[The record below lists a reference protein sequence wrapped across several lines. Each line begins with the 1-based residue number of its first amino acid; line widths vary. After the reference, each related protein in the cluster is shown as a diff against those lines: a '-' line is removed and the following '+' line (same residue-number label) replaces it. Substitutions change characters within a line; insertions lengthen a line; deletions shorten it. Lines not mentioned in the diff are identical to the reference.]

1 LSAKELTYKSK
12 DTEEY
17 LDKIFYRPAG
27 YLIAL
32 ISRKIGLTPNIIT
45 SFSVITGIAG
55 SIFFLPVNI
64 YFNITGILFLIFSD
78 ILDSADGQL
87 ARLSNKSSKF
97 GRIIDGLGGDLIF
110 LTIYIVLCLR
120 LMNNGFGI
128 TIFIIALISIV
139 CHSFQSSI
147 ADYYRNIFM
156 YYTSQ
161 DGKSELEFSKDI
173 RSNLDNMSWKESFFK
188 KLLLQLYYSYT
199 KQQEFL
205 SRDFIKF
212 NNYVKSEYQS
222 IPEYFKKNFKISF
235 RPMIKYYNFLTINS
249 RIAAL
254 SIFILINRP
263 LYYFVFEIVFM
274 NIIFAYVL
282 ICHRIKF
289 RDLTSKVTIKTEI
302 EKC

>member
-1 LSAKELTYKSK
+1 MSAKELIYKSK
-12 DTEEY
+12 NTEEY
-17 LDKIFYRPAG
+17 LDKIFYRPSG

-32 ISRKIGLTPNIIT
+32 LSRKIGLTPNIIT
-45 SFSVITGIAG
+45 SFSVIIGIAG
-55 SIFFLPVNI
+55 SVFFLPVNI
-64 YFNITGILFLIFSD
+64 YFNFTGILFLIFSD

-97 GRIIDGLGGDLIF
+97 GRILDGLGGDLIF

-120 LMNNGFGI
+120 LKNDGFGI
-128 TIFIIALISIV
+128 TIFIIAFISII

-173 RSNLDNMSWKESFFK
+173 HSNIKNMSWKQSFLK

-205 SRDFIKF
+205 SREFIKF

-222 IPEYFKKNFKISF
+222 IPKYIKINFKVSF
-235 RPMIKYYNFLTINS
+235 KPMIKYYNFLTINS

-254 SIFILINRP
+254 SIFILINKP

-289 RDLTSKVTIKTEI
+289 RDLTSKIIIKTEI